1 MGLNAAANW
10 RGPSRI
16 RRDLGVDGPEDVRL
30 DAFTSVGLRLS
41 YVFDPPTPTD
51 PAAATS
57 RRSDGVRLELEI
69 DNLFDARPDATLGDG
84 RAAPGYGRDDQEPLG
99 RVVRVTVSRRF

>member
-1 MGLNAAANW
+1 MGTEC
-10 RGPSRI
+10 RGQLAWAFAHPARSR
-16 RRDLGVDGPEDVRL
+16 RGRSGGRAL
-30 DAFTSVGLRLS
+30 DAFATVGIKLT
-41 YVFDPPTPTD
+41 YVFDPPTTTD

-84 RAAPGYGRDDQEPLG
+84 RAALGYGRDDQEPLG